1 MLLKLGVDISR
12 LADPM
17 RRAMAK
23 VDAVYIDVTG
33 AEAVCTSTYEG
44 AHSVASL
51 HYVNRAAD
59 FRLPPP
65 ALREK
70 VVVQLRAKLGPEFDV
85 VLEGSH
91 IHVEHD
97 PK

>member
-1 MLLKLGVDISR
+1 MLVKLGVDISR

-17 RRAMAK
+17 RRALTPI
-23 VDAVYIDVTG
+23 DTVYISITA
-33 AEAVCTSTYEG
+33 AEAVVTSTYEG
-44 AHSVASL
+44 THSASSL
-51 HYVNRAAD
+51 HYVHRAVD
-59 FRLPPP
+59 FRLPPL

-70 VVVQLRAKLGPEFDV
+70 VMAQLKDRLGPGFDV
-85 VLEGSH
+85 VLERDH